1 MMFAHCDINSFY
13 CSCESAFNPRLR
25 GLPIVVLANN
35 DHIVISRSKEAKALG
50 IKMGTLYFENAN
62 FFKKN
67 NVQVFSSNYTLYQ
80 DISDRTMSVLSTFSD
95 VMEVY
100 SIDEAFLIVSEN
112 KRLGGYEEFGR
123 AIQKDILQIA
133 HVPIGVGF
141 GPTKTLA
148 KLANHAAKS
157 WVKTGGVV
165 ELSQKTRQRKLMS
178 LLPVDEIWGVGHR
191 ISAKLRMMGINT
203 ALDLADANI
212 ATIRKTFGVV
222 VERTVRELNGEPCI
236 EIEEVRKVKEQI
248 ISSKSFGKKVQCYD
262 EMHQAICS
270 YAERA
275 GVKLRAENQLCGIVS
290 VFLGT
295 SHYSPGPMYS
305 NRATERLVYA
315 SADTRDIINAAV
327 KALGVIWKEGYQ
339 YHRAGV
345 MLSDFS
351 SSSVTQFDLFSS
363 SKPFKRS
370 EELMALLD
378 NMNRSGKFNIG
389 FAGKGC
395 DPSWGMRR
403 GMLSPEYTTNVND
416 LPIAKVR

>member
-1 MMFAHCDINSFY
+1 M
-13 CSCESAFNPRLR
+13 
-25 GLPIVVLANN
+25 
-35 DHIVISRSKEAKALG
+35 
-50 IKMGTLYFENAN
+50 
-62 FFKKN
+62 
-67 NVQVFSSNYTLYQ
+67 
-80 DISDRTMSVLSTFSD
+80 LSTFSD
-95 VMEVY
+95 VIEIY
-100 SIDEAFLIVSEN
+100 SIDEAFLIISEI
-112 KRLGGYEEFGR
+112 KGLGGYEEFGR
-123 AIQKDILQIA
+123 TIQKDILQIA

-157 WVKTGGVV
+157 WSKTGGVV
-165 ELSQKTRQRKLMS
+165 ELSQKSRQRKLMS
-178 LLPVDEIWGVGHR
+178 LLPVDEVWGIGRR
-191 ISAKLRMMGINT
+191 ISAKLHMMGINT

-222 VERTVRELNGEPCI
+222 VERTVRELNGESCI

-248 ISSKSFGKKVQCYD
+248 ITSKSFGKKVQCYD

-275 GVKLRAENQLCGIVS
+275 SEKLRAEKQLCGVVS

-295 SHYSPGPMYS
+295 SHYSPGPLYS

-327 KALGVIWKEGYQ
+327 KALKVIWREGYQ

-351 SSSVTQFDLFSS
+351 SSSITQFDLFST

-370 EELMALLD
+370 EELMALMD

-395 DPSWGMRR
+395 DTSWGMRR
-403 GMLSPEYTTNVND
+403 SMLSPEYTTNIND
-416 LPIAKVR
+416 IPIAKL